1 MSTNLGGC
9 CSTHH
14 VDPQRQ
20 RQARRA
26 RHGAIFTESAGAI
39 PRTPSP
45 AVLYTAK
52 MLADAQAG
60 TCTRSPRFSRELLTY
75 CELLLHAGGVCPE
88 NLSHLISAQCMNDSF
103 IMTGDAI
110 VAFKANRDSTVRR
123 MVLAMIL
130 TFASYNTLALK
141 GQTLDRASS
150 FGSRSRTSATKVFPP
165 SHTRSRADCTWSPTA
180 AALGAEMKRSPIKG
194 RLKEAAGIASSSAA
208 CGCVQIRPLLQPH
221 AQPPTPAARPASRD
235 ARPALATL
243 GHLSPRLSSP
253 CSPCFCTSPC
263 SPCFCTST
271 SSRRV
276 QRVCLGQIARAIP
289 PLWASFGTD
298 FSTCILSETLYARLA
313 RCQLPIVSGSTPK
326 SQAQGQPSKEL
337 PTLAPNTLGTFD
349 FSGLLGYTAVDD
361 DAPEVRPLLRML
373 KDPASSGHQHTV
385 NEGLMS
391 IFKTRKFIYM
401 GSLTQIM
408 PEFTSYALGGAPG
421 TP

>member
-1 MSTNLGGC
+1 MSTDLGGR

-26 RHGAIFTESAGAI
+26 RHGAIFTESASAI

-88 NLSHLISAQCMNDSF
+88 NLSHLISAQCMNNSF
-103 IMTGDAI
+103 IMTGDVI

-130 TFASYNTLALK
+130 TFASYNPLALK

-235 ARPALATL
+235 ARTSLAETVEPVLAMLLPEHLFAASSASLSGADSASDPAAL
-243 GHLSPRLSSP
+243 GIIRGALL
-253 CSPCFCTSPC
+253 
-263 SPCFCTST
+263 
-271 SSRRV
+271 
-276 QRVCLGQIARAIP
+276 P
-289 PLWASFGTD
+289 PPGTD
-298 FSTCILSETLYARLA
+298 FSTYILSETSYARLA

-361 DAPEVRPLLRML
+361 DAPEVRRATVLACYRLW
-373 KDPASSGHQHTV
+373 AHAAEEYSG
-385 NEGLMS
+385 S
-391 IFKTRKFIYM
+391 
-401 GSLTQIM
+401 GSA
-408 PEFTSYALGGAPG
+408 E
-421 TP
+421 